1 MRRPLTALCM
11 LAWLG
16 ASPAAQPGTSTVR
29 ITVPPMV
36 LVQIDDVTGA
46 TASSSAMRVSFN
58 QARLQPGQALRISV
72 KADAALTLPGGVPVP
87 AGSITWTTSQVSNG
101 VGINGTLSTGAYT
114 PVYESV
120 PDVRTGRVDL
130 TWAIALPPGL
140 VRAGTAQMV
149 LRWKVEEFNP

>member
-1 MRRPLTALCM
+1 MRRPLAALCM

-16 ASPAAQPGTSTVR
+16 ASPAAQPGASSVR

-36 LVQIDDVTGA
+36 LIQIDDVTAA
-46 TASSSAMRVSFN
+46 TVSSGAMRVSFN

-72 KADAALTLPGGVPVP
+72 KADSTLTLPGNVPV
-87 AGSITWTTSQVSNG
+87 AAASMTWATSQVSNG
-101 VGINGTLSTGAYT
+101 VGINGALSTGVYT

-130 TWAIALPPGL
+130 TWSIALPPGL

-149 LRWKVEEFNP
+149 LRWKVEAFNP